1 MFWGRL
7 ALWRGLV
14 CETYGLVVVIGW
26 SDGGVP
32 RDGNVGVGGGVGCWV
47 LGRSGLKLARRKGQ
61 CANGSWLRMIEYL
74 GVLHLNIS
82 VMCESRVVVGEY
94 SDV

>member
-1 MFWGRL
+1 
-7 ALWRGLV
+7 
-14 CETYGLVVVIGW
+14 LVVAIGW

-32 RDGNVGVGGGVGCWV
+32 RYGDVGVGDGVGCWV

-61 CANGSWLRMIEYL
+61 CGNGSGLRIIEYL

-82 VMCESRVVVGEY
+82 VMSESRVVVGKY
-94 SDV
+94 SDVKEHGPVM